1 MDFPIFH
8 LDFMGDR
15 LLIAIIA
22 VTHVIINH
30 ALAVGFIPI
39 VTLMEYRGY
48 KLQQKGIAESAN
60 WDELARKLMFFAFV
74 ITTSLGALTGVGI
87 WFSAALVSPASI
99 GSLIRIFF
107 MAWFTEW
114 IIFMLEV
121 IFIMIYF
128 LGWKKSRGSLKA
140 KRNHVRA
147 GLALSIFS
155 WLTMAI
161 IVGILGFMMDSGS
174 WVESKTLFDGFLN
187 PIYPVQ
193 LAYRTPMAF
202 VMAGAIAT
210 FLVLYHLKK
219 HTEFRTKVLRNLGL
233 WMFLWTPH
241 VFAAGLYYYYKIPG
255 MMLDNIPVAMAT
267 QAYQNWYDSIFYF
280 LVALIVVSMTV
291 TIWTSLKPKYSSKYL
306 MLATFIVTMLTM
318 GSFERVREF
327 IRKPFVLEE
336 YMYSN
341 QLRVED
347 YDLFQKEGIL
357 KHSLYAKNAE
367 INDLNKIAAGKEVFM
382 ITCSR
387 CHTVSG
393 VNSVVTRF
401 TDMYSPNGEPLDS
414 LRMVN
419 YIPVMHKARYFMP
432 PFPGTAAEAEALVSF
447 IKSERQSM
455 NYLPG
460 AQSEGVS
467 LSQKQTNSS
476 VKLAEK

>member
-30 ALAVGFIPI
+30 ALAVGFLPI

-48 KLQQKGIAESAN
+48 KLLQKGEEESYQ
-60 WDELARKLMFFAFV
+60 WDELARKLMFFAFI
-74 ITTSLGALTGVGI
+74 ITTSAGALTGVGI
-87 WFSAALVSPASI
+87 WFSAALISPASI

-128 LGWKKSRGSLKA
+128 LGWKKSRTSIEA
-140 KRNHVRA
+140 KRRHVRA
-147 GLALSIFS
+147 GAALSIFS

-174 WVESKTLFDGFLN
+174 WAESKTLFDGFLN
-187 PIYPVQ
+187 PIYPIQ

-210 FLVLYHLKK
+210 FLVLYHLRK
-219 HTEFRTKVLRNLGL
+219 HTEFRTKVLRNMGL

-241 VFAAGLYYYYKIPG
+241 VFVTGLFYYYKIPEL
-255 MMLDNIPVAMAT
+255 MLKNIPVAMAT
-267 QAYQNWYDSIFYF
+267 QAYQNWYDSIFWF

-291 TIWTSLKPKYSSKYL
+291 TIWTSLVPKYASKYM
-306 MLATFIVTMLTM
+306 MLATFLVTIMTM
-318 GSFERVREF
+318 GTFERVREF
-327 IRKPFVLEE
+327 IRKPFVLEN

-341 QLRVED
+341 LLRVDD
-347 YDLFQKEGIL
+347 YEMYKQDGIL
-357 KHSLYAKNAE
+357 PHSVYVENKSV
-367 INDLNKIAAGKEVFM
+367 NDVNKLSAGKDVFM
-382 ITCSR
+382 VACSR
-387 CHTVSG
+387 CHTISG

-401 TDMYSPNGEPLDS
+401 TDMFSMKGEPLDS
-414 LRMVN
+414 VKMMK
-419 YIPVMHKARYFMP
+419 YIPGMHKARYFMP
-432 PFPGTAAEAEALVSF
+432 EFPGTTEEAAALVSF
-447 IKSERQSM
+447 IKSEQYKM
-455 NYLPG
+455 EYLPG
-460 AQSEGVS
+460 AQHEGVS
-467 LSQKQTNSS
+467 INEDHVTKVKQI
-476 VKLAEK
+476 AEK